1 MVERRPIFFVNSL
14 PHLRIAALAL
24 GAALLSVPS
33 RAAEKAAAHE
43 PSHATPAA
51 PASTSEAW
59 GQINGLRAKLA
70 SLVEGKNLDAVHGV
84 TETLTAVVKALPAV
98 SKDLP
103 TDKLKRVEGAANNL
117 AKALDAA
124 HDAADEKNQAA
135 TEKQLKSI
143 EALLKV
149 LASQYPAEIAA
160 TPPVAVADHGAHGGP
175 GHSHAS
181 AAVPTTALEV
191 LNANA
196 SELAAGKPA
205 QIAVR
210 LTNKKTGKA
219 VTAADLEV
227 AHTKRVHLLIVDPSL
242 SDYHHEH
249 PVETAPG
256 VWSFTFSPRAGG
268 EYVVFADLLPTETK
282 LQEYARGMVKV
293 SGAPRG
299 LEQTALQSVTVDGYR
314 FALNIEGGK
323 IPLEG
328 GAMVKVN
335 VTKPDGS
342 PAKNLEPLMGAF
354 AHGVGFTPDLKTVL
368 HVHPLGVEPTSD
380 SQRGGSVLDFHI
392 APAAAGYYRF
402 YVQVQIG
409 GKDKFAG
416 FGINVVDEPSTVAAA
431 ASLYWCP
438 MHPDVTSK
446 TASATCTKCGGMKLV
461 PKKT

>member
-1 MVERRPIFFVNSL
+1 M
-14 PHLRIAALAL
+14 LAL
-24 GAALLSVPS
+24 GAALLITPA
-33 RAAEKAAAHE
+33 RAAEKAASHE
-43 PSHATPAA
+43 HSHATPAA
-51 PASTSEAW
+51 PTSASEAW

-70 SLVEGKNLDAVHGV
+70 SLVEGKDLDAVHGV

-103 TDKLKRVEGAANNL
+103 ADKLKRVEGAANNL

-160 TPPVAVADHGAHGGP
+160 TPPVAVAEHDAHGGS

-181 AAVPTTALEV
+181 AAEPTTALEV
-191 LNANA
+191 LNA
-196 SELAAGKPA
+196 SELTAGKPA
-205 QIAVR
+205 QIVVR
-210 LTNKKTGKA
+210 LTNKKTGKP

-268 EYVVFADLLPTETK
+268 EYVVFADLLPMETK
-282 LQEYARGMVKV
+282 LQEYARGTVKV

-314 FALNIEGGK
+314 FDLNIEGGE

-368 HVHPLGVEPTSD
+368 HVHPLGEEPTSD
-380 SQRGGSVLDFHI
+380 SQRGGSMLDFHI

-402 YVQVQIG
+402 YVQVQVD

-416 FGINVVDEPSTVAAA
+416 FGVNVVDEPSAVAAV

-446 TASATCTKCGGMKLV
+446 TAGATCTKCGGMKLV

>member
-1 MVERRPIFFVNSL
+1 MNTL
-14 PHLRIAALAL
+14 PPFRIAALAL
-24 GAALLSVPS
+24 GAALLTVPS

-43 PSHATPAA
+43 HSHATSAA
-51 PASTSEAW
+51 PASVSEAW

-70 SLVEGKNLDAVHGV
+70 SLVAGKDLDAVHGV
-84 TETLTAVVKALPAV
+84 TETLTAIVKALPAT

-103 TDKLKRVEGAANNL
+103 ADKLKRVEGAVNNL

-135 TEKQLKSI
+135 TEKQLKGI
-143 EALLKV
+143 DALLKV

-160 TPPVAVADHGAHGGP
+160 TPPSAVADHGAHGGP

-181 AAVPTTALEV
+181 AAEPTTALEV
-191 LNANA
+191 VNA
-196 SELAAGKPA
+196 SALAAGKPA

-210 LTNKKTGKA
+210 LTNRKTGKP

-268 EYVVFADLLPTETK
+268 EYVVFADLLPTDTK
-282 LQEYARGMVKV
+282 LQEYARGTVKV
-293 SGAPRG
+293 SGAPRA

-314 FALNIEGGK
+314 FDLKIEGGK

-335 VTKPDGS
+335 VAKPDGS

-368 HVHPLGVEPTSD
+368 HVHPLGEEPTSD
-380 SQRGGSVLDFHI
+380 SQRGGSLLDFHI

-402 YVQVQIG
+402 YVQVQID

-416 FGINVVDEPSTVAAA
+416 FGINVTDEPVVAATT

-438 MHPDVTSK
+438 MHPDITSK
-446 TASATCTKCGGMKLV
+446 TAGATCTKCGGMKLV